1 MIIDPNNEKH
11 LIAEEGKL
19 LARIKNLRDTYLE
32 VWLGYYTDENGVR
45 EMDTKENFT
54 EINMPEP
61 DVDQV
66 EEAFCSLY

>member
-11 LIAEEGKL
+11 IIADEGKS
-19 LARIKNLRDTYLE
+19 LARIKDLSDKYLE

-54 EINMPEP
+54 EILDPKYAE
-61 DVDQV
+61 
-66 EEAFCSLY
+66 

>member
-11 LIAEEGKL
+11 LIAEDGKL
-19 LARIKNLRDTYLE
+19 LARIKDLRDTYLE

-66 EEAFCSLY
+66 EEA

>member
-54 EINMPEP
+54 EINMPEH
-61 DVDQV
+61 DVNQV
-66 EEAFCSLY
+66 EEA

>member
-11 LIAEEGKL
+11 LIAEDGKL
-19 LARIKNLRDTYLE
+19 LARIKDLRDTYSE

-45 EMDTKENFT
+45 TMDTKENFT

-61 DVDQV
+61 DVKPV
-66 EEAFCSLY
+66 EEA

>member
-1 MIIDPNNEKH
+1 MIINLNNEKH

-66 EEAFCSLY
+66 EEA

>member
-66 EEAFCSLY
+66 EEA